1 VDAKTMNAVSTTNL
15 VRRVRPP
22 YWRLRIPPVTG
33 KVSGAREAVLL
44 TVVPIL
50 TFGFVYAIANVS
62 GVAYSPGCNSVSN
75 FVRNLLFQPIK
86 PSTCHSVP
94 FLSDIPTV
102 ILSFTCPFALVG
114 YRLLRRRLT
123 SIVAALTATGL
134 LRTQSAATSI
144 GDVIGRVERTV
155 DLTPARRLLFFLVS
169 VVLVTWLYSRN
180 LANGHLFNTL
190 GDQPNHTSIAA
201 GLRATWWAN
210 YHYHPVLAVVC
221 ILLGSLGV
229 TYALRAGWLY
239 LSVGAALYATRTSSI
254 ERLPVEFVPRWRDR
268 SYGWSPV
275 TGVLMLIYVSTI
287 NLAMSMVSVFDMLRN
302 ETWTLLV
309 AVLFAV
315 IGVVSNMLIILM
327 SFIRMM
333 SVHRTVE
340 NRLRNRLIRGMKPGW
355 TVLTPGEYVVATS
368 ELASWRK
375 VPVASFSGTV
385 IRILPG
391 LYALF
396 QFTRTIFGVKH

>member
-1 VDAKTMNAVSTTNL
+1 MNAASTTNL
-15 VRRVRPP
+15 ARRIGPL
-22 YWRLRIPPVTG
+22 YWRLRLPPVTG
-33 KVSGAREAVLL
+33 KVSGTREAVML

-50 TFGFVYAIANVS
+50 TFGFVYAIAGVS

-75 FVRNLLFQPIK
+75 FVRNLLFQPIEH
-86 PSTCHSVP
+86 STCHSVP

-123 SIVAALTATGL
+123 GLVAALTSTGL

-144 GDVIGRVERTV
+144 AEVIGRLERTI
-155 DLTPARRLLFFLVS
+155 DLTPLRRLGFFLSS
-169 VVLVTWLYSRN
+169 VGLVTWLYSRN

-190 GDQPNHTSIAA
+190 GDQPDHTSVAA
-201 GLRATWWAN
+201 SLRLTWWAN

-221 ILLGSLGV
+221 ILLGSVGV

-239 LSVGAALYATRTSSI
+239 LSLGVALYATRKSSI

-275 TGVLMLIYVSTI
+275 TGVLMLIYISTI

-309 AVLFAV
+309 AFVFAV
-315 IGVVSNMLIILM
+315 IGVVSNLLVILM
-327 SFIRMM
+327 SLLRMM

-340 NRLRNRLIRGMKPGW
+340 NRLRSRLIRGMKPGW
-355 TVLTPGEYVVATS
+355 TVLTPGDYVVATT

-385 IRILPG
+385 IRVLPG